1 MNATVHSSDWASV
14 DPWWQLY
21 TTDYTVGYDP
31 TIGTLSSERAVQTWD
46 EIADWN
52 REYVSLTTI
61 AHRGMSPSVAN
72 TEQFAAAWRT
82 IDPWW
87 GVYSKAG
94 NEIAKKLTAVLEQST
109 AAWNAA
115 PGPFETDPL
124 ATDLARTQTHRG
136 PLHPEKEVEW
146 SQWLAQ
152 LLRPS
157 GTLMKELFETSIE
170 QAPDE
175 VLREDPASR
184 EDGGFRRADL
194 VIRRPEQSISIEVKL
209 DDRNYR
215 KTAETAKLLERKYEQ
230 DDWIHVL
237 LLPEQNRRP
246 LAETVAPPIEKTTDG
261 ALQIKWD
268 EPRPIRVLYWR
279 DVSAAIRA
287 VLKRGDV
294 VDEHW
299 AANAYLFCAVL
310 EQQVLEFRPQP
321 VVEQLAAP
329 SDVVNK
335 LRSVGIT
342 GQLDEQLTY
351 LRTRLET

>member
-1 MNATVHSSDWASV
+1 MNATVHPNDWVSV
-14 DPWWQLY
+14 DPWWQSY
-21 TTDYTVGYDP
+21 TTNYTIGYDP
-31 TIGTLSSERAVQTWD
+31 MIGTLSSKRAAQSWV
-46 EIADWN
+46 EISDWTGS
-52 REYVSLTTI
+52 YVSSTTI
-61 AHRGMSPSVAN
+61 AHPGMSSLI
-72 TEQFAAAWRT
+72 TSMEQFAAGWRT
-82 IDPWW
+82 IEPWW
-87 GVYSKAG
+87 ETY
-94 NEIAKKLTAVLEQST
+94 NEPGHETAKQLTAVLEEST

-115 PGPFETDPL
+115 AGPFETEPL
-124 ATDLARTQTHRG
+124 ATDIARGQAHRG
-136 PLHPEKEVEW
+136 PLHPKKEVEW

-157 GTLMKELFETSIE
+157 GTLIKELFETSIE

-184 EDGGFRRADL
+184 ENGGFRRADL
-194 VIRRPEQSISIEVKL
+194 VIRRPEQSISVEVKL
-209 DDRNYR
+209 DDRNYQ
-215 KTAETAKLLERKYEQ
+215 KTAETAKLLEQKYKQ

-237 LLPEQNRRP
+237 LLPERNRRA
-246 LAETVAPPIEKTTDG
+246 LEETVAPPIEETTDG
-261 ALQIKWD
+261 TLQITWD

-279 DVSAAIRA
+279 DISAAVRA

-310 EQQVLEFRPQP
+310 EQQVLKFRPQP
-321 VVEQLAAP
+321 AVEQLVAS
-329 SDVVNK
+329 SDVINR

-351 LRTRLET
+351 LRARLET